1 MKFLTAIV
9 LTSVAA
15 VSAYAGA
22 NSAPDLPP
30 ATSNAMVDV
39 IIQFK
44 LPATNGNL
52 TSAGGFGHITKQFKS
67 IRGIRMS
74 LPARVIPLLEKL
86 PFISYI
92 SPVRQM
98 KSTLDVSTS
107 TVNANLVWSYGYTG
121 AGVGV
126 AVIDSGVAPVDDL
139 AGRVV
144 YSQSFVSGLDAS
156 DAFGHGTHVA
166 GIIGASGTD
175 SQVPGSTRTFKGMAP
190 GANIINLR
198 VLDQNGAGQD
208 ADVIAAIDQ
217 AIALK
222 NTYNIRVINLSL
234 GRPVF
239 ESFTLDPLCLAVEAA
254 WKAGIV
260 VGVAAGNE
268 GRNNSAGTNGY
279 STIAAPGND
288 PYVITVGAMKTME
301 TPARSDDK
309 IASYSS
315 KGPSQIDHVIKPDL
329 VAPGNRIISDTA
341 GNSSYL
347 SQTYRQNEVPKYI
360 YAGNGNGK
368 GDYFQLSGTSMAA
381 PMVSGSAA
389 VLLQKNPMLTPDQV
403 KAILMKTAS
412 KFPQTTSV
420 ATVRSGNRAPLA
432 FECSAPVAAGFS
444 GRRADRRASVPSS
457 AAMLGGC
464 TRGHIPVGAL
474 SLRAARQCS

>member
-1 MKFLTAIV
+1 LATHPVQRKTAGAIC
-9 LTSVAA
+9 SEKSNKNNQKCFSAA
-15 VSAYAGA
+15 VGSPAPASVWPSA
-22 NSAPDLPP
+22 
-30 ATSNAMVDV
+30 
-39 IIQFK
+39 
-44 LPATNGNL
+44 
-52 TSAGGFGHITKQFKS
+52 
-67 IRGIRMS
+67 
-74 LPARVIPLLEKL
+74 IPELLRR
-86 PFISYI
+86 Y
-92 SPVRQM
+92 
-98 KSTLDVSTS
+98 
-107 TVNANLVWSYGYTG
+107 
-121 AGVGV
+121 
-126 AVIDSGVAPVDDL
+126 
-139 AGRVV
+139 
-144 YSQSFVSGLDAS
+144 
-156 DAFGHGTHVA
+156 
-166 GIIGASGTD
+166 
-175 SQVPGSTRTFKGMAP
+175 
-190 GANIINLR
+190 
-198 VLDQNGAGQD
+198 
-208 ADVIAAIDQ
+208 
-217 AIALK
+217 
-222 NTYNIRVINLSL
+222 NLSL
-234 GRPVF
+234 GQPVL
-239 ESFTLDPLCLAVEAA
+239 SSYATDPLCQAVEQA
-254 WKAGIV
+254 WNAGIV
-260 VGVAAGNE
+260 VVVAAGNE

-279 STIAAPGND
+279 GTITSPGND
-288 PYVITVGAMKTME
+288 PLAITVGAMNTLG